1 MGEAAVLMLET
12 WGRTGGALLE
22 TSTTLSS
29 PMTFTSVRLR
39 SQTHKFTIKDTRLF
53 KNEWSIADTFKMRL
67 MWSLIQ
73 CSFNNYELM
82 CFSLLNKNSCLC
94 FDFKFSLKEICVLF
108 DVLNTF
114 ILKSESSECQKEVW
128 KKLYIHTFAATELKY
143 RVAWQTGVNGKTVLS
158 FFLQELLIGVPQT
171 LWWKKAVSV
180 KQVALQMN
188 LAKHQ

>member
-39 SQTHKFTIKDTRLF
+39 SQTLIKTTINDTRLF

-67 MWSLIQ
+67 MWSPIE

-128 KKLYIHTFAATELKY
+128 KKIIYSYFCCYWIKIPRRMTK
-143 RVAWQTGVNGKTVLS
+143 WCK
-158 FFLQELLIGVPQT
+158 
-171 LWWKKAVSV
+171 W
-180 KQVALQMN
+180 
-188 LAKHQ
+188 